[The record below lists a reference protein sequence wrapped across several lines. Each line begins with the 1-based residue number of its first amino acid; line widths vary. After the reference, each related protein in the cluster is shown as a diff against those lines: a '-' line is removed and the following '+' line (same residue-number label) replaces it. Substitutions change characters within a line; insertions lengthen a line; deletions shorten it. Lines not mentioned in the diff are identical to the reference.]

1 MYSFTSPP
9 HCQNKPNFFP
19 ISVTSKQ
26 CSSHKTVGI
35 QFSLK
40 YWLSILCFCTLE
52 ELFLYALRTKS
63 NKQASQTKWE
73 HQCFWKKFYL
83 TLLREDRWD
92 KQTQLGQEKNARPS
106 NWLGRKW
113 GNKETLVLTSI
124 HLWCWRKRKIYLC
137 RSGAPQILIV
147 QLQWSTCQ
155 PL

>member
-113 GNKETLVLTSI
+113 GNKEIKWLS
-124 HLWCWRKRKIYLC
+124 HR
-137 RSGAPQILIV
+137 
-147 QLQWSTCQ
+147 LQGVGNRVANKTHISDSQ
-155 PL
+155 SLSPLLDTVH